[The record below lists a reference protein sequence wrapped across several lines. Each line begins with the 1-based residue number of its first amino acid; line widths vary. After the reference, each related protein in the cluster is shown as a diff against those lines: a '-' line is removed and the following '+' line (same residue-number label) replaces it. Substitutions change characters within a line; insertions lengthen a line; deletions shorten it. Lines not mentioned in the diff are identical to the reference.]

1 MPSLSVVTVD
11 CWVDWVEDVASCL
24 LLFLGG
30 SPIFVAVI
38 SRMYWSWMNTLSEQR
53 WPNRL
58 CIEISS
64 SQSSGSTVQ
73 G

>member
-30 SPIFVAVI
+30 SPFSVAVI

-53 WPNRL
+53 WPNSL
-58 CIEISS
+58 CIEMLS
-64 SQSSGSTVQ
+64 SQSRGSTVQ